1 MLEKKKKTD
10 LICLEN
16 ETEIIGKEGRE
27 TCKY

>member
-1 MLEKKKKTD
+1 MLEKKKTD